1 MPILGKTTSLIFI
14 MLVVLSSAGCAT
26 KPTKVQKV
34 YQTESAI
41 EAFKSVM
48 VVSVGKDRINRE
60 KMERAIVTEIEA
72 EKGAAIRAVDLI
84 SSSEGLSKDTVTKV
98 VIENSVDGVLVIN
111 LLESAVKVDIDEKR
125 TETIIERPQPEKLI
139 NVFVRHY
146 KEVDIAREMNINATV
161 IISAD
166 FYSGKSGDKVWS
178 VQTTVYEGTDAD
190 PIIADAA
197 KAIVKQLAKDKLI

>member
-1 MPILGKTTSLIFI
+1 
-14 MLVVLSSAGCAT
+14 
-26 KPTKVQKV
+26 
-34 YQTESAI
+34 
-41 EAFKSVM
+41 
-48 VVSVGKDRINRE
+48 
-60 KMERAIVTEIEA
+60 MERAIVTEIEA